1 MISLLDVETFAQH
14 KLVFLAS
21 DYFLYVMNGTS
32 IDHNVNLFQNIGL
45 TSEPIA
51 FNSMLNINEFLLVF
65 SDTIHQQD
73 DNTNKSKHTV
83 LETDQE
89 KEKVFVGGYLFKIN
103 FNSLQYEHPYH
114 ILRVPS
120 HKYQIKKAP
129 YGYGVIV
136 EYMIE
141 RKTFSHIY
149 QYMSQVN
156 IPKDPARET
165 IKMSYRSQTHIPQ
178 WLYSYAFNGL
188 LNAILIMNHQETQI
202 IIETVRQYRYKPLV
216 RRKELYLNNIDFRQ
230 PVAIAIDAY
239 GFNIF
244 LAMKESVSFN
254 WFTGE
259 NLICIGELQLSNVKF
274 AKFEEGVLIASSL
287 DAVYILNPWE
297 IKIMKKYKTM
307 GKVFTVNIKDGIV
320 WILCQQNKETY
331 LQIIPM
337 YSHNFAKYSI
347 HLGNLPWKQ
356 LAFTVSF
363 DYLII
368 VSDSWIRLYAHSTKS
383 LFR

>member
-1 MISLLDVETFAQH
+1 
-14 KLVFLAS
+14 
-21 DYFLYVMNGTS
+21 
-32 IDHNVNLFQNIGL
+32 
-45 TSEPIA
+45 
-51 FNSMLNINEFLLVF
+51 
-65 SDTIHQQD
+65 
-73 DNTNKSKHTV
+73 
-83 LETDQE
+83 
-89 KEKVFVGGYLFKIN
+89 
-103 FNSLQYEHPYH
+103 
-114 ILRVPS
+114 
-120 HKYQIKKAP
+120 
-129 YGYGVIV
+129 
-136 EYMIE
+136 
-141 RKTFSHIY
+141 
-149 QYMSQVN
+149 
-156 IPKDPARET
+156 
-165 IKMSYRSQTHIPQ
+165 
-178 WLYSYAFNGL
+178 
-188 LNAILIMNHQETQI
+188 MNHQETQI

-307 GKVFTVNIKDGIV
+307 GKVFTVNIQDGIV

-337 YSHNFAKYSI
+337 YS
-347 HLGNLPWKQ
+347 
-356 LAFTVSF
+356 
-363 DYLII
+363 
-368 VSDSWIRLYAHSTKS
+368 
-383 LFR
+383 